1 VSFINPA
8 AGVTTVPPDDT
19 GECCDIKPEI
29 GITGTPVIDPAS
41 GTLYVVAK
49 TKEVTGGNTSY
60 LQRLHALDIATGAE
74 KLGGPVVIQ
83 ASVPGNGAGSQ
94 GSRVAFDPL
103 LQNQRPALTLSNGVV
118 YVGFAAHGNPAVYH
132 GWVLGYNA
140 TTLNQVLAF
149 NTTPNARAGGV
160 WQAGGGL
167 AVDSGGYVY
176 FATGNGTFDVD
187 TGGID
192 YGDSILKINSAGA
205 VQDYFTP
212 HDQLFMDSQDID
224 LGSGGVVLLPDQG
237 GSLPHLLV
245 TAGKAGTIYL
255 INRDI
260 MGHYNPSDDSQI
272 VQSLPNAFPGG
283 TVETGN
289 RINPVYFN
297 QRVYF
302 GAVDDNAKAYD
313 LSNGLLSTEP
323 TSRSPGAYGYPGGT
337 LAVSANG
344 GANGI
349 LWVVER
355 RGVQPDGTGVASS
368 GVLRAFDP
376 TDLASEYYNS
386 DAAGTRDTMDFA
398 AKFNV
403 PLVANGKVFVAGETT
418 LTVYGL
424 LP

>member
-1 VSFINPA
+1 
-8 AGVTTVPPDDT
+8 
-19 GECCDIKPEI
+19 
-29 GITGTPVIDPAS
+29 
-41 GTLYVVAK
+41 
-49 TKEVTGGNTSY
+49 
-60 LQRLHALDIATGAE
+60 
-74 KLGGPVVIQ
+74 
-83 ASVPGNGAGSQ
+83 
-94 GSRVAFDPL
+94 
-103 LQNQRPALTLSNGVV
+103 
-118 YVGFAAHGNPAVYH
+118 
-132 GWVLGYNA
+132 
-140 TTLNQVLAF
+140 
-149 NTTPNARAGGV
+149 
-160 WQAGGGL
+160 
-167 AVDSGGYVY
+167 
-176 FATGNGTFDVD
+176 
-187 TGGID
+187 
-192 YGDSILKINSAGA
+192 
-205 VQDYFTP
+205 
-212 HDQLFMDSQDID
+212 MDSQDID

-323 TSRSPGAYGYPGGT
+323 TSRSPGPYGYPGGT

-355 RGVQPDGTGVASS
+355 RGVQPDGTGVASP

-376 TDLASEYYNS
+376 ADLANEYYNS
-386 DAAGTRDTMDFA
+386 EAAGTRDTMDFA
-398 AKFNV
+398 AKFTV
-403 PLVANGKVFVAGETT
+403 PLVANGKVFVAGETA